1 MKRRTFLIAT
11 AALPLAGRAQPPRK
25 SATIGLIVPGWPTS
39 WAASIDAFRRGLG
52 QLGYTESKNLRLE
65 VRYAEGKFDRLPRL
79 AKELATIPVDVLVT
93 GGSYV
98 TRLTRRSTQDIPIVM
113 AYAGDPVGG
122 GLVDSLARPGGR
134 ITGLTTLSPQL
145 APKRLELLTEILPKH
160 KNIGVLWNPDVPERA
175 IQFQETRSAARKLSI
190 TIHSFEA
197 RTGEQ
202 IAAGLK
208 LASGKPVDAIIV
220 LQDGVLQSHLHEIV
234 RLATVLRLPNMHQDG
249 GAARIGGMLSYG
261 ASYSDSFYR
270 AASYVD
276 KILKGAQP
284 GELPIEQPNRFEL
297 VINLKAARAL
307 GVVIP
312 PSVLARADEVIQ

>member
-1 MKRRTFLIAT
+1 MKRRAFIIAT
-11 AALPLAGRAQPPRK
+11 AALPLSVGAQLARK
-25 SATIGLIVPGWPTS
+25 SATIGLIVPGWATA
-39 WAASIDAFRRGLG
+39 WAANIEAFRRGLG
-52 QLGYTESKNLRLE
+52 EHGYIESKNLRLE

-145 APKRLELLTEILPKH
+145 AAKRLELLKEILPKH
-160 KNIGVLWNPDVPERA
+160 KDVGVLWNPEVPERG
-175 IQFQETRSAARKLSI
+175 IQFQETESAARKLGI

-197 RTGEQ
+197 RTGEE
-202 IAAGLK
+202 IAAGLR
-208 LASGKPVDAIIV
+208 LASRKRVDAIIV
-220 LQDGVLQSHLHEIV
+220 LQDGVLQSHLREIV
-234 RLATVLRLPNMHQDG
+234 RLATIQRLPNVHQESE
-249 GAARIGGMLSYG
+249 GARVGGMLSYG
-261 ASYSDSFYR
+261 ASFSDMFYR

-276 KILKGAQP
+276 KVLKGAPP
-284 GELPIEQPNRFEL
+284 GELPIEQPNRFQL
-297 VINLKAARAL
+297 IINAKAAKAL

-312 PSVLARADEVIQ
+312 ASVLVRADEVIQ